1 MYQESYTLPNKER
14 IRVSEI
20 YRIDNM
26 KDRGE
31 GRHNPSF
38 YKWSFLI
45 TFNNGEIKNVQE
57 PYYYSNWGD
66 ARTNLEKIRN
76 DLIRAFE
83 NYKKI

>member
-45 TFNNGEIKNVQE
+45 TFNRENSSGLAPGFPSSFCFE
-57 PYYYSNWGD
+57 
-66 ARTNLEKIRN
+66 
-76 DLIRAFE
+76 DLR
-83 NYKKI
+83 